1 MPIYFQGSN
10 RNCLPCHSECRESCR
25 GPTSYDCN
33 SCMNFRVFA
42 DEHAGNL
49 SNFNCTNECPKEFP
63 HKVYNSEEEGHKEP
77 YCSKLASAELIRYVK
92 IFCCWKEKQI
102 NLYIY
107 TKI

>member
-49 SNFNCTNECPKEFP
+49 SNFSCTNECPKEFP
-63 HKVYNSEEEGHKEP
+63 HKVYNSEEDTLDKSVNT
-77 YCSKLASAELIRYVK
+77 YSNAV
-92 IFCCWKEKQI
+92 
-102 NLYIY
+102 YIEY
-107 TKI
+107 GYET